1 MTPPIPPEVRAVVFD
16 AVGTLIHPDP
26 PAAVVYAEVG
36 RRFGS
41 RLDLET
47 IAARFSASFRRQEEI
62 DHAAGLRTS
71 ESREVARWRAIVA
84 EVLEDVT
91 EPEACFRHLYE
102 HFAKPSA
109 WRTEPDA
116 AATLAALT
124 ARGYRLGVASNFDHR
139 LRGIIAAAGLRVTGQ
154 VIDSAAVG
162 WRKPA
167 AEFFAAV
174 CRALGVRPREA
185 LYVGD
190 DPANDHAGAR
200 AAGLS
205 AILFDPRGGAA
216 AGVPRVGR
224 LGELLEAPAGRDRNP
239 QRPAPPRGK

>member
-1 MTPPIPPEVRAVVFD
+1 LTPSIPPEVRAVVFD

-26 PAAVVYAEVG
+26 PAAVVYAEAG

-41 RLDLET
+41 RLDPAT
-47 IAARFSASFRRQEEI
+47 IAARFSVAFRRQEES
-62 DHAAGLRTS
+62 DHAAGLRTN
-71 ESREVARWRAIVA
+71 EAREVARWRAIVA
-84 EVLEDVT
+84 EVLDDVT
-91 EPEACFRHLYE
+91 DPEACFRCLYD
-102 HFAKPSA
+102 HFATPSA

-139 LRGIIAAAGLRVTGQ
+139 LRGIVAAGELCVVGQ

-167 AEFFAAV
+167 EEFFAAA
-174 CRALGVRPREA
+174 CGALGVQPREA

-190 DPANDHAGAR
+190 DPANDYEGAR
-200 AAGLS
+200 VAGLS
-205 AILFDPRGGAA
+205 AILFDPRGRASP
-216 AGVPRVGR
+216 GVPRVGR
-224 LGELLEAPAGRDRNP
+224 LSALLEAPAGRE
-239 QRPAPPRGK
+239 